1 MSNRLDYE
9 IKSLKKEVLALK
21 SWGQKVA
28 GQLRT
33 KEYLATIEFT
43 LDYDINQKLA
53 ATKTAVITVT
63 PQDISRTMLASYG
76 MDIEDLDKRSI
87 WTIGGL
93 NDTNGYVYKFYI
105 NHTDNPNDGVG
116 TKITYNVAI
125 TTTALADI
133 VVTYED

>member
-9 IKSLKKEVLALK
+9 IKSLRKEVLALK